1 MATVGLRDLFYAKI
15 TEVET
20 EGVVK
25 STYDTPKRMAKAINA
40 DLTVEVAE
48 GTLYAD
54 DAADEVEREFV
65 GGTLTLGLND
75 LSDEVAAD
83 LLGHTL
89 AEDGTLY
96 AGADDTAPY
105 VAVGF
110 RARKPG
116 GKFKYMWLYKVKFG
130 VPSENYATKG
140 ESITFNTPSIVG
152 DIMRR
157 PDDGNW
163 KAQHT
168 GLPSESVPSAWFT
181 KVKEPTAGI

>member
-1 MATVGLRDLFYAKI
+1 M
-15 TEVET
+15 
-20 EGVVK
+20 K

-40 DLTVEVAE
+40 GLTVKVAE

-54 DAADEVEREFV
+54 DAAEEVEREFV
-65 GGTLTLGLND
+65 GGTLTLGIND
-75 LSDEVAAD
+75 LNDEVAAD

-140 ESITFNTPSIVG
+140 ESITFSPPTIEG
-152 DIMRR
+152 TIMRR
-157 PDDGNW
+157 NKVDGRNKHPW
-163 KAQHT
+163 KAEVT
-168 GLPSESVPSAWFT
+168 EGDT
-181 KVKEPTAGI
+181 KVSAETITNWYKSVYEPEYSA

>member
-15 TEVET
+15 TETET
-20 EGVVK
+20 DGKTK
-25 STYDTPKRMAKAINA
+25 STYAAPKRMAKAISA
-40 DLTVEVAE
+40 SIAVTVAE
-48 GTLYAD
+48 GKLYAD

-65 GGTLTLGLND
+65 GGTLTLGTND
-75 LSDEVAAD
+75 LTDEVMAD

-89 AEDGTLY
+89 TEDGVLY
-96 AGADDTAPY
+96 ANADDVAPY

-110 RARKPG
+110 RAKKPG

-130 VPSENYATKG
+130 VPNEDYNTKG
-140 ESITFNTPSIVG
+140 EIITFNTPTITG

-163 KAQHT
+163 KTQHT
-168 GLPSESVPSAWFT
+168 GMPSEAVAEAWFGS
-181 KVKEPTAGI
+181 VKEPTAAD

>member
-15 TEVET
+15 TEVDT

-25 STYDTPKRMAKAINA
+25 STYDTPKRMAKAISA
-40 DLTVEVAE
+40 DMSVEVAE
-48 GTLYAD
+48 GKLHAD
-54 DAADEVEREFV
+54 DAVDEVEREFV
-65 GGTLTLGLND
+65 GGTLTIGVND
-75 LSDEVAAD
+75 LSDEVQAD

-89 AEDGTLY
+89 AVDGTLY
-96 AGADDTAPY
+96 SGGDDVAPY

-116 GKFKYMWLYKVKFG
+116 GKFKYVWLYKVKFG
-130 VPSENYATKG
+130 EPSENYATKG
-140 ESITFNTPSIVG
+140 DNITFNTPTITGS
-152 DIMRR
+152 IMRR
-157 PDDGNW
+157 PDDGQW
-163 KAQHT
+163 RAQHV